1 MKLLSFESKAIY
13 SHSLSKNFISEAY
26 ITRAVEYVY
35 NDLVTIIKAL

>member
-1 MKLLSFESKAIY
+1 MKLLSFESKAM

-35 NDLVTIIKAL
+35 NDLGTIIKAL